1 MKDLRRNQAPEALR
15 QAQARHTHS
24 GMSAEQWAAF
34 LLDYKGPVDND
45 LAGYVKWVDGEI
57 AKLKGTT
64 PAPGLDAHE
73 NGPRVCSFFG
83 PTNLVRSGESPLGIL
98 ALDTLQRGRRL
109 AERGR
114 VIVPCKDWPSATAYG
129 GCGLDKGLSPGPR
142 LPPRDRRQG
151 PLARANS
158 GSANL
163 STPGSIPVS
172 VEGRAMPT
180 TKRLI
185 A

>member
-1 MKDLRRNQAPEALR
+1 MLKVDAVERGVEKV
-15 QAQARHTHS
+15 
-24 GMSAEQWAAF
+24 AEQWF
-34 LLDYKGPVDND
+34 LLCLV
-45 LAGYVKWVDGEI
+45 
-57 AKLKGTT
+57 
-64 PAPGLDAHE
+64 AHE

-83 PTNLVRSGESPLGIL
+83 PTNLVRSGEFPLGIL

-172 VEGRAMPT
+172 VEVLTPSILGFRPKQGTSSHCAE
-180 TKRLI
+180 K
-185 A
+185 